1 MEHADACR
9 GYGPWWKRFAW
20 LVLIWLLGVGALGLV
35 AFGLKLVMR
44 FAGLTS

>member
-1 MEHADACR
+1 MQHADGGR
-9 GYGPWWKRFAW
+9 PYGPWWKRFAW

-44 FAGLTS
+44 LAGLTS